1 MSMRSVK
8 HFSPAEI
15 ACVNKTFVHAETL
28 LRRHYGLS
36 HGEWKSHRY
45 DVKTLA
51 HLEEHEVNEQAF
63 AHLCK
68 YGFGKNQGAA
78 DADEFCFYRVC
89 LQDDRILNA
98 VERAHSFIKLH
109 PLMLYIATHELVHII
124 RFNRGESQF
133 NAPREEKT
141 KEEDTVHA
149 ITRSILQ
156 PVAHQGLNLVLD
168 CFSDQY
174 HIGDIC
180 N

>member
-1 MSMRSVK
+1 MVAVK
-8 HFSPAEI
+8 HFSRAEI
-15 ACVNKTFVHAETL
+15 SCVNKTFVHAEDL

-36 HGEWKSHRY
+36 HGDWKNHRY

-51 HLEEHEVNEQAF
+51 HLEDHEVDERAF

-68 YGFGKNQGAA
+68 YCFSENKESQNI
-78 DADEFCFYRVC
+78 DELCFYRVC
-89 LQDDRILNA
+89 LQDNRILDA

-133 NAPREEKT
+133 NAPLEEKT
-141 KEEDTVHA
+141 KEEERVHA
-149 ITRSILQ
+149 ITRSILK
-156 PVAHQGLNLVLD
+156 PVANQGLNLVLD

-174 HIGDIC
+174 HIGDIF

>member
-1 MSMRSVK
+1 MVAFK
-8 HFSPAEI
+8 QFSQAEV
-15 ACVNKTFVHAETL
+15 ACVNKTFVHAEAL

-36 HGEWKSHRY
+36 QGDWKKHRY

-51 HLEEHEVNEQAF
+51 HLEDHEVNERAF

-68 YGFGKNQGAA
+68 YCFGKDQ
-78 DADEFCFYRVC
+78 DSDRSDELCFYRVC
-89 LQDDRILNA
+89 LQDNRILNA

-124 RFNRGESQF
+124 RFSRGESQF
-133 NAPREEKT
+133 NAPLEDKTQEE
-141 KEEDTVHA
+141 ETVHT
-149 ITRSILQ
+149 ITQSILK
-156 PVAHQGLNLVLD
+156 PVAHEGLSLVLD

-174 HIGDIC
+174 HIGDIF